1 MTYTKKKRYNKKYPS
16 KSAKPRQTR
25 AVAIPRATM
34 IHKKQYLKFVYD
46 KTYNVLPDATSINPS
61 IISFHANSIK
71 QPGPQALHYNGQ
83 WGMQY
88 GASTDDVQGFDHWMY
103 SGTNLQGK
111 YRQFVVLS
119 SKCSVNV
126 SPIVNVEQAVGSVYN
141 QAILHKSTATGIDIQ
156 VGDSM
161 AQIQQLPFNKV
172 KNFKSSETET
182 QGVNLSC
189 TYSAKKMNGVKDV
202 LDNPN
207 FQGDASSN
215 PAEQDYYTLVLGTRM
230 SKAPDG
236 SPAVLQHMPCL
247 VRVKI
252 EYNVILREPNT
263 AINEATGEGW
273 TLDDHFNKY
282 SAWDSTARML
292 GLGNAKARK
301 RFSLKY

>member
-1 MTYTKKKRYNKKYPS
+1 MTYKKKYNKKYPS

-25 AVAIPRATM
+25 AVAIPRATL
-34 IHKKQYLKFVYD
+34 IHKKQMLKFVYD
-46 KTYNVLPDATSINPS
+46 KTYNVLPTVDINPS

-71 QPGPQALHYNGQ
+71 QPGPQSLHYNGQ

-88 GASTDDVQGFDHWMY
+88 GASTDNAQGFDHWIY
-103 SGTNLQGK
+103 SSSNQQGK

-119 SKCSVNV
+119 SKISVNV

-156 VGDSM
+156 VGDNM

-189 TYSAKKMNGVKDV
+189 TYSAKKMNGVKDI

-207 FQGDASSN
+207 FQGDAAGN
-215 PAEQDYYTLVLGTRM
+215 PSEQDYFTLVLGTRT

-236 SPAVLQHMPCL
+236 SPAVLNHVPCL

-273 TLDDHFNKY
+273 TLADHLFRKSAYQSTKY
-282 SAWDSTARML
+282 MFGYR
-292 GLGNAKARK
+292 AKRPYT
-301 RFSLKY
+301 LEN